1 MTTTAAEMPLPR
13 VELEADDVHVLITAW
28 GTATVGDRAPDGTVM
43 LYREQ
48 WDADSFE
55 PVTATRTRLLVAHDA
70 ARAVGVLT
78 TIKPTDA
85 GLEGWGRLVGST
97 SAKAH
102 TRELVRE
109 GLHSAAS
116 VAFTPNNDHD
126 IWTRPTTRNGLPTV
140 TRRGARVREASLVWQ
155 GAVPGSRVL
164 EIAKPPTPPP
174 VNPILDEADRV
185 VHGGYGARSFST
197 SRSPTTRNRNADA
210 RSSRKPTASPP
221 PASAGSS
228 TCSPPTSAPPN
239 RAHASDPSSTRSTA
253 CTAPPPRGTSAW
265 PNSSTTGH
273 ATNAGGTDGN
283 ASTTDSCARSTPR
296 DCQRLTK

>member
-185 VHGGYGARSFST
+185 VHGGYGARFILDKQIADHQEQERRREILAEADRLAAAGERWQQYVQPADIGTTEPSPRI
-197 SRSPTTRNRNADA
+197 RSIIDA
-210 RSSRKPTASPP
+210 QH
-221 PASAGSS
+221 GMH
-228 TCSPPTSAPPN
+228 
-239 RAHASDPSSTRSTA
+239 RAA
-253 CTAPPPRGTSAW
+253 
-265 PNSSTTGH
+265 
-273 ATNAGGTDGN
+273 ATWDQRMAELLDH
-283 ASTTDSCARSTPR
+283 RPR
-296 DCQRLTK
+296 DQRGWDRWQREYDRLMREKYPT